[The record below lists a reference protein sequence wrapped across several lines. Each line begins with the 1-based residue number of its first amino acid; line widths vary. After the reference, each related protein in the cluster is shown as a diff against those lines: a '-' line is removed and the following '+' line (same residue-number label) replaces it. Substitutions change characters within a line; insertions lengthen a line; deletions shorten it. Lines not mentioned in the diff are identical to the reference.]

1 MNIHTSSS
9 YSSTFSNSTSLKNT
23 RATTDFAAYLAK
35 SATAT
40 PAIATTSPTSTANPL
55 KTSNQQANNHLA
67 AYTVPQ
73 QTSSDDN
80 SRLQTP
86 FGELLLP
93 NAENVAY
100 LQNVANQTLTTLL
113 QKYQIPQAPSSLRY
127 DENGNLQLPSDY
139 PYAATFRQALQENP
153 KSEQLLNNL
162 NGLASHYASLQ
173 KIAPLSD
180 ALAQARDENAS
191 RQVMAR
197 YGYLLDA
204 KNHTVDI
211 TLEMGSDHKMRVFS
225 DGRALLS

>member
-35 SATAT
+35 SATTT

-73 QTSSDDN
+73 QTSFDN

>member
-35 SATAT
+35 SATTT

-55 KTSNQQANNHLA
+55 KTSNQQANDHLA

-73 QTSSDDN
+73 QTSSDN